1 MATRKVRTSSK
12 YAIILAPVLLMVL
25 CATFLLNPATRR
37 MTLWMLEENHP
48 VELLTFVAAL
58 AGGVLGLSLAWRAR
72 KNGEKPFV
80 VWCYAALGAGL
91 IFVGMEEV
99 AWGQQFLGFASPEV
113 WRSINV
119 QGETTLHNVVG
130 LQGRSEIFRLMFGL
144 GFLIAVRLSFS
155 PAFQKIGSPV
165 ILLPWF
171 AVIALH
177 AGVDVY
183 NDYFPVGIQFDFYM
197 QRTSELVEMLIGVSG
212 LLYVLLNSQVVLP
225 AFKHRQAVS

>member
-12 YAIILAPVLLMVL
+12 YAIIIAPVLLMAL

-37 MTLWMLEENHP
+37 ATLWMLEENHP
-48 VELLTFVAAL
+48 VELLTFVAAF
-58 AGGVLGLSLAWRAR
+58 AAGVLGLSLARRAR
-72 KNGEKPFV
+72 KNGEKSFV
-80 VWCYAALGAGL
+80 VWYYAALGAGL
-91 IFVGMEEV
+91 IFIGMEEI
-99 AWGQQFLGFASPEV
+99 AWGQQFLGFASPEA

-119 QGETTLHNVVG
+119 QGETTLHNVAG
-130 LQGRSEIFRLMFGL
+130 LQGRSELFRLMFGL
-144 GFLIAVRLSFS
+144 GFLVAVRLSFL
-155 PAFQKIGSPV
+155 PAFQKIGSPA

-183 NDYFPVGIQFDFYM
+183 NDYFPVGTQFDFYM

-225 AFKHRQAVS
+225 AFKEGQTAS